1 MFIISYLI
9 SLRKQ
14 PSNSKKWK
22 ASLPLILRSP
32 RQGPD
37 AQTQLWPLDDWGPLV
52 LTHQNRPL
60 DSAPLPF
67 SLTFS
72 ALKKWSWI
80 FTLLPRQKLC
90 FRHFMLASSTGNKE
104 HWGWAAAGHSWTSF
118 CTGGSAPPASSTPS
132 LEALCCSL
140 GETKS
145 PSSCYSQL
153 ILSLTYI
160 LSAAF
165 SPSSNTRTT

>member
-14 PSNSKKWK
+14 PSNSKNWK
-22 ASLPLILRSP
+22 ASRPLILRSP

-37 AQTQLWPLDDWGPLV
+37 AQTQLWPLDDSGPLV

-60 DSAPLPF
+60 DSAPFPSRLRFPHWKMVMD
-67 SLTFS
+67 SYAAAKAETVL
-72 ALKKWSWI
+72 
-80 FTLLPRQKLC
+80 
-90 FRHFMLASSTGNKE
+90 RHFLLASSTGNKE
-104 HWGWAAAGHSWTSF
+104 HGGWAAAGHSWTSF

-132 LEALCCSL
+132 REALWSSL

-165 SPSSNTRTT
+165 SPSSYTRTT